1 MSIIIVD
8 DSNLN
13 LSFIR
18 DVLTK
23 AGYCNIQTASSA
35 DQVFDLLGIAEGN
48 SPRKP
53 AAVDLILL
61 DIVMPIM
68 DGITACKKIKEHAFY
83 SDLPIIFL
91 TGDRKHFKEA
101 FNAGGMDF
109 IEKGGPE
116 YELLARVKSA
126 LRLKK
131 EMDIRKLRENRM
143 RKELQLAKHLQNSV
157 LSTSIKEHN
166 IQIHGKYI
174 QSEEV
179 SGDMFYWTRIDEHRY
194 GVLLID
200 VSGHG
205 LSSAL
210 ISMSVRSMM
219 DEMVNRRVDPALV
232 CDELNRQMI
241 RLFTNSKL
249 TVYFTAIY
257 VLIDFNVG
265 EIHYFNAGHPPGLV
279 LLESSETIQL
289 KGTTI
294 PIGIKTEMDSRIQT
308 WKIQGKTRILLYTD
322 GLVEI
327 PGHSIKDGI
336 SQLERYAKSL
346 IHLENDSFVDRI
358 EEWVQ
363 HKTDD
368 VCIISINLK

>member
-35 DQVFDLLGIAEGN
+35 DQVFDLLGIADGN

-68 DGITACKKIKEHAFY
+68 DGITACKKIKEHAVY

-131 EMDIRKLRENRM
+131 EMDIRKTRDNRM
-143 RKELQLAKHLQNSV
+143 QKELQLAKHLQNSV
-157 LSTSIKEHN
+157 LSPSIMEHN

-257 VLIDFNVG
+257 ILIDLNVG
-265 EIHYFNAGHPPGLV
+265 EIYYFNAGHPPGLV
-279 LLESSETIQL
+279 LLENRETIQL

-294 PIGIKTEMDSRIQT
+294 PIGIKTEIDSRIQT
-308 WKIQGKTRILLYTD
+308 WKIQGETRILLYTD
-322 GLVEI
+322 GLVEV

-346 IHLENDSFVDRI
+346 IHLDNDSFVDRI